1 MSDGIKG
8 WKEAGK
14 QVAYPK
20 VGATLADS
28 KNSDD

>member
-1 MSDGIKG
+1 MSDGIQG

-20 VGATLADS
+20 IGATQADL
-28 KNSDD
+28 KISDD

>member
-14 QVAYPK
+14 PVDYPDMK
-20 VGATLADS
+20 ES
-28 KNSDD
+28 KSS

>member
-14 QVAYPK
+14 TVAYPK
-20 VGATLADS
+20 IGATQADS
-28 KNSDD
+28 KISDD